1 MKNRRRAMRL
11 AGGAMVLAG
20 AGFALYA
27 LGHPEGSWPWPNGV
41 TYALYAAY
49 IAAAALLLIASG
61 RR

>member
-1 MKNRRRAMRL
+1 MRL

-20 AGFALYA
+20 AGFVLYA
-27 LGHPEGSWPWPNGV
+27 LGHPEGGWPWPNGV

-49 IAAAALLLIASG
+49 IAAAALLLIAPG